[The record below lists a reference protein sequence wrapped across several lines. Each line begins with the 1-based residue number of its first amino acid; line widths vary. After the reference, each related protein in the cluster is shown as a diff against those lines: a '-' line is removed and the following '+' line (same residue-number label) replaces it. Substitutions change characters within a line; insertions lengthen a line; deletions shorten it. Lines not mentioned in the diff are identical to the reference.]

1 MHPLRPG
8 PAPWERPADG
18 QGAPCHSCL
27 VGGDEDEDLGLLL
40 ARAAVMDCAA
50 AERRDIVAEVHR
62 RTDRPAF
69 EAALALARSDHGAE
83 RVLGLDVLGQIGYAQ
98 NRPWAGETRPIL
110 IAACDD
116 SRAEV
121 LCAAI
126 TALGHVADPQGLA
139 AVLRHAAHP
148 GDEVRFAVAATLPA
162 LAGDPPADA
171 AVAALARLSADPD
184 PEIRDWATFGLG
196 SQIEADSTPLRQ
208 ALAARLGDP
217 DGDTAGEALL
227 GLARRRDPIA
237 LPILLSLLEGSPGNL
252 IVEAAAALGSP
263 AALPAL
269 HRLKTAGW
277 QHDDPRPS
285 VLDEAISACSR

>member
-1 MHPLRPG
+1 VSG
-8 PAPWERPADG
+8 N
-18 QGAPCHSCL
+18 
-27 VGGDEDEDLGLLL
+27 EDEDLGLLL
-40 ARAAVMDCAA
+40 SRAAVMGCAA
-50 AERRDIVAEVHR
+50 TDRRDIVAEVHR

-69 EAALALARSDHGAE
+69 EAALALACSDHRAE
-83 RVLGLDVLGQIGYAQ
+83 RVLGLDVLAQIGYPQ
-98 NRPWAGETRPIL
+98 NRPWAGETLPIL
-110 IAACDD
+110 IAASDD

-148 GDEVRFAVAATLPA
+148 HDEVRLAVAAALPA
-162 LAGDPPADA
+162 VAGDPPSDG
-171 AVAALARLSADPD
+171 AVAALIRLSADPD

-208 ALAARLGDP
+208 ALAARLDDP

-237 LPILLSLLEGSPGNL
+237 LPILLSLLEGTPGNL
-252 IVEAAAALGSP
+252 IVEAAAALGSS
-263 AALPAL
+263 AALPVL
-269 HRLKTAGW
+269 HRLKTGGW
-277 QHDDPRPS
+277 QDDDPRPS
-285 VLDEAISACSR
+285 VLDEAIIACSARVQ